1 MTHRRPRIGRVS
13 LVVAVGILAQASLI
27 GLASAQL
34 APPPPTP
41 VPPNGSLSPFPQ
53 ALDTPSDAALPPVLS
68 APSALLADLDT
79 GQVLFSKDPDSRRAD
94 RELDEDHDR
103 PARPRAEPAV
113 GHRHRRA
120 RTPSIPEDDRPGISA
135 LGLEVGEQ
143 ISVEN
148 LLYALLLQSAN
159 DAAVALADHVSG
171 TEPRF
176 VRDMNA
182 RAAALGMRRTR
193 FRSPNGLDDRGYSTA
208 RDLMTLTRAAMAIPA
223 FDTIVATQFH
233 TIPGPDGVD
242 RHIQNRNVM
251 LWLYEG
257 ATGVKTG
264 YTSQAG
270 YCVVATAE
278 RDGRRLVAVV
288 LGAPGDAFSDAATL
302 LDHGFAAFTEH
313 TFVTAGEP
321 NGVVTLPGG
330 SVPVEVGADLSAL
343 VPIAALADVRE
354 QVVVDPSARVPA
366 RAGGAGRPAEDHA
379 ARPHRR
385 TRPVGGLVRAA
396 AAADRRSPVVGTSRR
411 DGGGCDRD
419 GRGRGARLSR
429 SVHPSFRGSP
439 SSGC

>member
-1 MTHRRPRIGRVS
+1 MTGL
-13 LVVAVGILAQASLI
+13 LVLERSQ
-27 GLASAQL
+27 
-34 APPPPTP
+34 
-41 VPPNGSLSPFPQ
+41 
-53 ALDTPSDAALPPVLS
+53 PSDIV
-68 APSALLADLDT
+68 T
-79 GQVLFSKDPDSRRAD
+79 VG
-94 RELDEDHDR
+94 ED
-103 PARPRAEPAV
+103 A
-113 GHRHRRA
+113 
-120 RTPSIPEDDRPGISA
+120 SIPEDDRPGISA

-171 TEPRF
+171 SEPRF

-193 FRSPNGLDDRGYSTA
+193 FRSPNGLDDRGFSTA

-264 YTSQAG
+264 YTSRAG

-354 QVVVDPSARVPA
+354 QVVVDPSAAYPPAPGERVARLKITLPGLTVGRVPLVVSSVPPPPPIDDRPWWA
-366 RAGGAGRPAEDHA
+366 RAVA
-379 ARPHRR
+379 AVADAIG
-385 TRPVGGLVRAA
+385 TAVDAVR
-396 AAADRRSPVVGTSRR
+396 G
-411 DGGGCDRD
+411 
-419 GRGRGARLSR
+419 
-429 SVHPSFRGSP
+429 
-439 SSGC
+439 

>member
-1 MTHRRPRIGRVS
+1 VTHRDPHIGRVA
-13 LVVAVGILAQASLI
+13 LAVAVGVLAQASII

-41 VPPNGSLSPFPQ
+41 VPPDGSLSPFPQ
-53 ALDTPSDAALPPVLS
+53 ALATPSDAALPPAVS
-68 APSALLADLDT
+68 APTAILADLDT
-79 GQVLFSKDPDSRRAD
+79 GQVLFAKEAD
-94 RELDEDHDR
+94 TKRPIASLTKIMTGLLVLERSQPSDVVTVGED
-103 PARPRAEPAV
+103 A
-113 GHRHRRA
+113 
-120 RTPSIPEDDRPGISA
+120 SIPEDDRPGISA

-159 DAAVALADHVSG
+159 DAAVALADHVAGS
-171 TEPRF
+171 EPRF

-223 FDTIVATQFH
+223 FGTIVATQFH
-233 TIPGPDGVD
+233 TIPGPNGID
-242 RHIQNRNVM
+242 RHIQNRDVL

-264 YTSQAG
+264 YTSRAG

-278 RDGRRLVAVV
+278 RDGRRLVAVA
-288 LGAPGDAFSDAATL
+288 LGAPGDAFSDVATL

-313 TFVTAGEP
+313 SFVTAGEP

-343 VPIAALADVRE
+343 VPIVALAGVRK
-354 QVVVDPSARVPA
+354 QVVVDPSAAYPPAPGERVAWLKITLPGLTVGRVPLVVSSVPPPPPIDD
-366 RAGGAGRPAEDHA
+366 RPWWE
-379 ARPHRR
+379 
-385 TRPVGGLVRAA
+385 RAA
-396 AAADRRSPVVGTSRR
+396 GAVVGAI
-411 DGGGCDRD
+411 
-419 GRGRGARLSR
+419 GAT
-429 SVHPSFRGSP
+429 VEAVQG
-439 SSGC
+439 

>member
-1 MTHRRPRIGRVS
+1 VTHPRPRIGRVS

-27 GLASAQL
+27 GFASAQL

-41 VPPNGSLSPFPQ
+41 VPPDGSLSPFPQ
-53 ALDTPSDAALPPVLS
+53 SLDTPSDAAVPPALS
-68 APSALLADLDT
+68 APGALLADLDT
-79 GQVLFSKDPDSRRAD
+79 GQVLFSKDPDSRRPIASLTKIMTGLLVLERSRPSD
-94 RELDEDHDR
+94 IVTVGED
-103 PARPRAEPAV
+103 A
-113 GHRHRRA
+113 
-120 RTPSIPEDDRPGISA
+120 SIPEDDRAGISA

-143 ISVEN
+143 ISVEH

-171 TEPRF
+171 SVPRF
-176 VRDMNA
+176 VKDMNR
-182 RAAALGMRRTR
+182 RAAALGMRHTR

-233 TIPGPDGVD
+233 TIPAPDGSE

-264 YTSQAG
+264 YTSRSG

-288 LGAPGDAFSDAATL
+288 LGAPGDAFSDAAAL

-354 QVVVDPSARVPA
+354 QVVVDPSAAYPPAPGERVARLKITLPGLTVGRVPLVVSSVPPPPPIDD
-366 RAGGAGRPAEDHA
+366 RPWWA
-379 ARPHRR
+379 
-385 TRPVGGLVRAA
+385 RAA
-396 AAADRRSPVVGTSRR
+396 AALTDAIRTAVDAV
-411 DGGGCDRD
+411 
-419 GRGRGARLSR
+419 RG
-429 SVHPSFRGSP
+429 
-439 SSGC
+439 